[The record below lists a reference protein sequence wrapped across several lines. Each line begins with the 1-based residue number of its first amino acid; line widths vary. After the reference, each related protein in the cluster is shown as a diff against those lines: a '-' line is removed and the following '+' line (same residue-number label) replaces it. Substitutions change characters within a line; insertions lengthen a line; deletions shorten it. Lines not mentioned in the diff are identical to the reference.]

1 MLYGMRLRLALDI
14 LSQDVVAFT
23 GAGGK
28 TSALV
33 ALGRELA
40 ADGWR
45 VLATTTTRLGA
56 EQIELFPTAC
66 HQAFSGA
73 ALAEALEQHR
83 FAFYYTVLRRGKAL
97 GIAPEQLGD
106 LMREAEADVALVEAD
121 GARRLPLK
129 APYSHEPVIPNET
142 TRVVHVTGFQAFGQ
156 PLTDEHVYNARA
168 LAEAAGVLLGSPI
181 STTVFARAL
190 TLSCDEL
197 PHADVSV
204 SGLINQVG
212 VDDTRARA
220 LAGECAALALRMS
233 SLDRVLIGSVQS
245 DEPIHELH
253 RRVSAIVPAAG
264 LSRRMGQ
271 PKPLLPWGDG
281 VIIEQVVRTL
291 RAAGVDE
298 VVVITGAYADAV
310 RTAAESV
317 GARCV
322 HNPAYAEGDMLSSLQ
337 IGLRALKPRT
347 SAAIIALADQPL
359 IRKVNVQ
366 RMLLA
371 YAEGRGRIVAPS
383 HQMRR
388 GHPILIDRRYW
399 GELLAL
405 PPGSAPRDAINRHAD
420 AIAYIDCDDSVLLD
434 VDTPE
439 AYANALRRAGLG

>member
-1 MLYGMRLRLALDI
+1 MKLRLALDI
-14 LSQDVVAFT
+14 QSEAVIAFT

-33 ALGRELA
+33 TLGRELA

-56 EQIELFPTAC
+56 DQIALFPTAC

-83 FAFYYTVLRRGKAL
+83 FAFYYTALRDGKAH
-97 GIAPEQLGD
+97 GIAPEQLVD
-106 LMREAEADVALVEAD
+106 LMREAEADVVLVEAD
-121 GARRLPLK
+121 GARRKPLK
-129 APYSHEPVIPNET
+129 APYSHEPVIPAET
-142 TRVVHVTGFQAFGQ
+142 TRIVQVAGFRAFQQ
-156 PLTDEHVYNARA
+156 PLTDAHVYNARA
-168 LAEAAGVLLGSPI
+168 LAEMAGVPLGSPI
-181 STTVFARAL
+181 TPDVFARAL
-190 TLSCDEL
+190 TIGSDEPHTAHL
-197 PHADVSV
+197 PIN
-204 SGLINQVG
+204 GLINPIDA
-212 VDDTRARA
+212 DDTTARA
-220 LAGECAALALRMS
+220 SAGQIAALALRMS
-233 SLDRVLIGSVQS
+233 RLERVLIGAVQA
-245 DEPIHELH
+245 DDPIHELH

-291 RAAGVDE
+291 RAAGVDD
-298 VVVITGAYADAV
+298 VIVITGAQAEAV
-310 RTAAESV
+310 RTAAQRA

-322 HNPAYAEGDMLSSLQ
+322 HNPDYAEGDMLSSLQ
-337 IGLRALKPRT
+337 IGLQALEPT
-347 SAAIIALADQPL
+347 VSAALIALADQPL
-359 IRKVNVQ
+359 MRKLNVQ
-366 RMLLA
+366 RILLA

-399 GELLAL
+399 GDLLAL

-420 AIAYIDCDDSVLLD
+420 AITYVDCDETILLD
-434 VDTPE
+434 VDTPD
-439 AYANALRRAGLG
+439 AYADALRRAGLG